1 MDHFLERLNEKISLY
16 LGEWT
21 EAPLLYDITWREFLF
36 TASLL
41 VLLLAAE
48 RTLRA
53 LMNRRLRKE
62 EQRDVPRPWL
72 QVFLSSTGK
81 PLSLII
87 WVYGI
92 YIVFRPVLVRFELE
106 DGTNPIY
113 AAVRL
118 MADVGGTIALFWFG
132 MRFLKLVDHFYLR
145 WASSQSGVLKSLAAS
160 LSQSSPAPL
169 KLLMFLLLF
178 RIVLSFFHLPD
189 LPESFHAFLTNVFGV
204 VLIASISWLL
214 VEGARVMELFLLSF
228 YRVDVADNRQARRIH
243 TQLRFLRHFIV
254 ILVFILGLAS
264 ILMLFDQVRQL
275 GASLLASAGVL
286 GIVVGLAAQR
296 SIANLLVGLQIALT
310 QPITLDDVVII
321 EGEWGRIEEITATYV
336 VVRIWDRR
344 CLIVP
349 LTYFTETPFQN
360 WTRTSAQ
367 ILGTIF
373 LYVDYTVNV
382 EKIRQKLKE
391 LVQESTHWDGRV
403 CGLVVT
409 DSRERTM
416 ELRCLVS
423 AADSSSAWDLR
434 CEIREKLI
442 AHIQEHYPG
451 SLPRVR
457 MEVELPEGKG
467 REGMH
472 RAPLP
477 EARPFPE
484 EEP

>member
-1 MDHFLERLNEKISLY
+1 MDPLLERLNEIGMLY
-16 LGEWT
+16 LGEWAD
-21 EAPLLYDITWREFLF
+21 APLLHGITWWEVLL
-36 TASLL
+36 TVSLL
-41 VLLLAAE
+41 VILLAAE

-53 LMNRRLRKE
+53 LMNRFLRRE
-62 EQRDVPRPWL
+62 EEREAPRPWL
-72 QVFLSSTGK
+72 QVFLSGTGK
-81 PLSLII
+81 PLSFLI

-92 YIVFRPVLVRFELE
+92 YMVFRPLLEKFQLE
-106 DGTNPIY
+106 DGTNPVQ
-113 AAVRL
+113 AAGRL
-118 MADVGGTIALFWFG
+118 AADVGGTIALFWFG
-132 MRFLKLVDHFYLR
+132 MRVLRLVDHFFLR
-145 WASSQSGVLKSLAAS
+145 WAASQSGVLKSLAVS
-160 LSQSSPAPL
+160 LSQANRSPL
-169 KLLMFLLLF
+169 KLLMFLLVS
-178 RIVLSFFHLPD
+178 RIVLSFFR
-189 LPESFHAFLTNVFGV
+189 LPESVHAFLANGFAV
-204 VLIASISWLL
+204 VLIAAIIWLL
-214 VEGARVMELFLLSF
+214 MEGARVMELFLLSF

-254 ILVFILGLAS
+254 IVVFLLGLAS
-264 ILMLFDQVRQL
+264 MLMLFDQVRQL

-310 QPITLDDVVII
+310 QPITLDDVVIV

-484 EEP
+484 EKP